1 MKLCNDTVVFRA
13 VAGMDADGLEVYK
26 DISVSG
32 CSWYKQ
38 GAASVNSKGITD
50 GSSIIIRIPA
60 EKAPDG
66 FALSKGMKV
75 SKGGET
81 SHVLAW
87 TDNRRAPNGGHI
99 KVVCG

>member
-13 VAGMDADGLEVYK
+13 VIGMDADGLEDDK

-38 GAASVNSKGITD
+38 GAASVNSKGMAD
-50 GSSIIIRIPA
+50 GSSVIVRIPA
-60 EKAPDG
+60 ENIPDG
-66 FALSKGMKV
+66 FSLSKGMKV
-75 SKGGET
+75 SKDGE
-81 SHVLAW
+81 SAHVLAW

>member
-13 VAGMDADGLEVYK
+13 VTGMDADGLDIYE

-32 CSWYKQ
+32 CSWYRQ
-38 GAASVNSKGITD
+38 GAASVNSKGVTD
-50 GSSIIIRIPA
+50 GSDVIIRIPA
-60 EKAPDG
+60 ENVPDG
-66 FALSKGMKV
+66 LVLSKGMQV
-75 SKGGET
+75 SMGGIAA
-81 SHVLAW
+81 HVTAW